1 MFGNRWRL
9 FRLLGIPINL
19 DASWI
24 IILVLIAWSLGA
36 QFSSQFQNENVIV
49 NPASP
54 WIMGVVAALVF
65 FVCIVLH
72 ELGHA
77 ETSSRL
83 WIWRIHL
90 CHGGNGQGP
99 DSCGY

>member
-9 FRLLGIPINL
+9 FRLLGIPINV

-24 IILVLIAWSLGA
+24 IILVLIAWSLGGE
-36 QFSSQFQNENVIV
+36 FRDRYEITDPV
-49 NPASP
+49 SP
-54 WIMGVVAALVF
+54 WIMGLVAALIF

-77 ETSSRL
+77 VVARASGMPIRASTPFL
-83 WIWRIHL
+83 FAAVADL
-90 CHGGNGQGP
+90 QGDP
-99 DSCGY
+99 